1 MKQANEPSRYT
12 STVRQR
18 VIRAASLWL
27 LLLLAF
33 ILLRIIYLRFNF
45 GIPCPLYSI
54 TGLFCPGCG
63 MFRAIGALSQAAIL
77 QAVRYNALALI
88 LLPVLAIYCIRDT
101 IRYIQATPPSPA
113 SRAEMILIV
122 GLVAVSML
130 YAALRNLP
138 YFEILRPES
147 KGTVLLLF
155 FVSS

>member
-1 MKQANEPSRYT
+1 MKQATEPRRSAPT
-12 STVRQR
+12 MRQR
-18 VIRAASLWL
+18 VTRAVSLWL
-27 LLLLAF
+27 LLLLTF
-33 ILLRIIYLRFNF
+33 TVLRIIYLRFDF

-63 MFRAIGALSQAAIL
+63 TFRAIGALSQAAIL
-77 QAVRYNALALI
+77 QALRYNALALI
-88 LLPVLAIYCIRDT
+88 LLPVLAVYCIRDT
-101 IRYIQATPPSPA
+101 IRYIQAAPPAPA
-113 SRAEMILIV
+113 SRKEMIFIV
-122 GLVAVSML
+122 GLVAVSVL